1 MKVTTNQALES
12 DTDEFKIQIAEGKK
26 KLQECETKLD
36 EEITANDE
44 SSFQLIQS
52 IIQSGGIPQY
62 GPTSG
67 DRCLSR
73 GDDEAGKYTMKYSHP
88 SYNLIKEECE
98 NTSGNEPDL

>member
-1 MKVTTNQALES
+1 MKVTTDQALES

-26 KLQECETKLD
+26 KLEECELKID

-44 SSFQLIQS
+44 SRFQLIKS
-52 IIQSGGIPQY
+52 IIDSGGIPQY

-73 GDDEAGKYTMKYSHP
+73 GDDEAGRYTMKYSHQ
-88 SYNLIKEECE
+88 SYNKIEKDCE
-98 NTSGNEPDL
+98 IRSGNEPDL